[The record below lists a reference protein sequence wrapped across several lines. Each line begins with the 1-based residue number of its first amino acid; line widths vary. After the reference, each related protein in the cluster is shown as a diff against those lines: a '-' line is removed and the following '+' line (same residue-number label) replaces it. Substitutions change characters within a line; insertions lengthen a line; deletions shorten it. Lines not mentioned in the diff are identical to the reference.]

1 MKTTYN
7 ERQPQIIKIGIS
19 QQQFSLI
26 FFYLSSGDQTKNND
40 ASNEEE
46 LQWKTISK
54 YLKLKYLSSH

>member
-26 FFYLSSGDQTKNND
+26 FFYLSSGDQTKNID
-40 ASNEEE
+40 TSNEEE

-54 YLKLKYLSSH
+54 Y